1 MSTKTELLQ
10 EIIEPIV
17 ESFELELWG
26 LQYLPQGNHA
36 ILRVYIDG
44 TQGVNVEDC
53 ARVSRQLSAV
63 LDVEDPI
70 SSRYSLEVSSPG
82 FDRIMFKLE
91 QYKKYIGSRISVKLN
106 RAIDSKRKFKAQ
118 LLAVDEHKQVLEF
131 MLDDEKF
138 NVDFLNIDKANLVGD
153 FPKT

>member
-36 ILRVYIDG
+36 TLRIYIDSEK
-44 TQGVNVEDC
+44 GVDVEDC

-82 FDRIMFKLE
+82 LDRFFFKLE
-91 QYKKYIGSRISVKLN
+91 QYKRYIGSKISVKLN

-118 LLAVDEHKQVLEF
+118 LLAVDEQKQILEF
-131 MLDDEKF
+131 MLDDQKF
-138 NVDFLNIDKANLVGD
+138 DVDFLNIDKANLVGEL
-153 FPKT
+153 P

>member
-17 ESFELELWG
+17 QSFELELWG

-36 ILRVYIDG
+36 TLRIYIDSA
-44 TQGVNVEDC
+44 QGVNVEDC
-53 ARVSRQLSAV
+53 ARVSRQVSAV

-82 FDRIMFKLE
+82 LDRVMFKFE
-91 QYKKYIGSRISVKLN
+91 QYEKYIGSKINVKLN
-106 RAIDSKRKFKAQ
+106 RAIDSKKKFKAQ
-118 LLAVDEHKQVLEF
+118 LLAVDEQKQILEF
-131 MLDDEKF
+131 MLDEEKF
-138 NVDFLNIDKANLVGD
+138 DVDFLNIDKANLVGEL
-153 FPKT
+153 P

>member
-26 LQYLPQGNHA
+26 LQFLPQGNHA
-36 ILRVYIDG
+36 ILRIYIDSEK
-44 TQGVNVEDC
+44 GVDVEDC

-82 FDRIMFKLE
+82 LDRFFFKLE
-91 QYKKYIGSRISVKLN
+91 QYKRYIGSKISVKLN

-118 LLAVDEHKQVLEF
+118 LLAVDEQKQILEF
-131 MLDDEKF
+131 MLDDQKF
-138 NVDFLNIDKANLVGD
+138 DVDFLNIDKANLVGEL
-153 FPKT
+153 P